1 MEYGRVCEM
10 NPGIGKTAMVSGS
23 ANEVPLS
30 KGSPYVLAVKE
41 IKRASPD
48 LKDFKWFDS
57 IR

>member
-48 LKDFKWFDS
+48 LKDIK
-57 IR
+57 